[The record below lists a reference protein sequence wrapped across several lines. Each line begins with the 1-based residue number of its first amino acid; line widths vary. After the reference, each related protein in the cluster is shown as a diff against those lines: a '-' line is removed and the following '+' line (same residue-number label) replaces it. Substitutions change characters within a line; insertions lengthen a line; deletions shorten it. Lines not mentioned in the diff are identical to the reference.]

1 MFDVREF
8 EEEIWPEC
16 LMQIGYGGHY
26 YELESYE
33 DWFERT
39 ATKLNHLHPEICEQ
53 WIFRHWFQ
61 SSFSFIPLEGLTWRE
76 ERWCPEKFLHLV
88 SALDR
93 RAFDPDND
101 YNESQ
106 GVGGVKTDTALALD
120 NGEWDYAPILIE
132 TPNGSIN
139 EIGQESPEPYLL
151 IEGHKRRRYLN
162 ALVSRGVELIDQ
174 RVFII
179 KLPPIL

>member
-16 LMQIGYGGHY
+16 LMQVGYGGHL
-26 YELESYE
+26 YELESYD
-33 DWFERT
+33 DWYERT
-39 ATKLNHLHPEICEQ
+39 AVQLNHLHPEICEQ
-53 WIFRHWFQ
+53 WIFRHWIH
-61 SSFSFIPLEGLTWRE
+61 SPFSFIPLDGLTWVE
-76 ERWCPEKFLHLV
+76 ERWSPAKFLNLV
-88 SALDR
+88 GILGSDPFAPDFDFEVFQGYEGDR
-93 RAFDPDND
+93 LP
-101 YNESQ
+101 
-106 GVGGVKTDTALALD
+106 TALALD

-132 TPNGSIN
+132 TPNGFIN
-139 EIGQESPEPYLL
+139 EVGQKSPEPYLL
-151 IEGHKRRRYLN
+151 IEGHQRRRYLN